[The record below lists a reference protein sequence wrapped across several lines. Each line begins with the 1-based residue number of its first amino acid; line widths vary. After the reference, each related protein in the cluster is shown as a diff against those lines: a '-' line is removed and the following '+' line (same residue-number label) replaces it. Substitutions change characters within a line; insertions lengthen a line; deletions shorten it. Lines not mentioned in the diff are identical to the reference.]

1 MLRVEDFAFNYPGF
15 KRKALNGVSFEA
27 GRGEVLGVVG
37 PVGAG
42 KTTLSMALA
51 GFVPRT
57 TGGESSGVLEV
68 AGMDPREVSG
78 KKMSR
83 HVGLVF
89 ENFAAQITQVKVLD
103 EVMSPLLNRGVELQD
118 ARDRAHEMLDK
129 VGLGSLGLDDKRT
142 WELSGG
148 QQQRVAM
155 AATMSVNP
163 KVLILDSATGMLD
176 PEGTEEV
183 RRIITEL
190 AGETTLVVVEND
202 ADFLLGIAERMLV
215 LHEGEVAAD
224 GPSEEIL
231 RDAELLARC
240 GGVEPPVAL
249 RVARAL
255 GLEESPLTEEEF
267 ERAVGRVEVSAEE
280 SLPDTEEAEE
290 AFGEP
295 LIRIEDATYRYPD
308 GTAAVDHVNIEVRA
322 GEIHAV
328 VGGNGAGK
336 TTLAKMVI
344 GLNKPTEGRILL
356 GDANT
361 HEWTAADLA
370 WRVGTAF
377 QNPDEQISE
386 RTVRQEVGF
395 PLQRRRYEK
404 TGWFSKRE
412 RYGEDY
418 IAERVELACEL
429 VGLDEK
435 YLKSDPSLLPG
446 GLRRLVTMAEALA
459 LDPSVVLVLD
469 EPRVGLDAESR
480 RKVIRT
486 IARLKELGLAVIII
500 EHDMDLV
507 CEVADTATVL
517 NGGQVT
523 LQGPIHEV
531 FAEKNWGLLTEMYLQ
546 PPRAARLAR
555 SIGINALSAAELHSK
570 LTTVRE
576 VS

>member
-1 MLRVEDFAFNYPGF
+1 MLKAQDFTFNYPGF
-15 KRKALNGVSFEA
+15 KRKALKGVSFEV

-57 TGGESSGVLEV
+57 TGGESSGGLEV

-89 ENFAAQITQVKVLD
+89 ENFAAQITQVRVLD
-103 EVMSPLLNRGVELQD
+103 EVMSPLLNRGVDVSE
-118 ARDRAHEMLDK
+118 AEERAYGMLK
-129 VGLGSLGLDDKRT
+129 KMGLEALNPKAKRT

-155 AATMSVNP
+155 AATLVVEP
-163 KVLILDSATGMLD
+163 EILILDSATGMLD
-176 PEGTEEV
+176 PEGAEDV
-183 RRIITEL
+183 RRLVAGL

-224 GPSEEIL
+224 GPADEIL

-267 ERAVGRVEVSAEE
+267 EKVVGQVEVRAEE
-280 SLPDTEEAEE
+280 KPPEPDEAET
-290 AFGEP
+290 FGEP

-370 WRVGTAF
+370 WKVGTAF

-386 RTVRQEVGF
+386 RTVREEISF
-395 PLQRRRYEK
+395 PLHRRRYES
-404 TGWFSKRE
+404 TGWFSKKE

-418 IAERVELACEL
+418 IAERVEEACEL

-435 YLKSDPSLLPG
+435 YFKSDPSLLPG

-486 IARLKELGLAVIII
+486 IARLRELGLAVIII

-517 NGGQVT
+517 NGGKVT

-555 SIGINALSAAELHSK
+555 SIGVDALSAAELQTK
-570 LTTVRE
+570 ITAVRE